1 VTSVGRPS
9 NRTGGEISL
18 GYAPTP
24 WLSHNGDFAFTRARF
39 TAPDTGV
46 ADVWPG
52 HPGNYV
58 LEVAK
63 EIGSAE
69 MAIQNLGSWDGGL
82 RVRYF
87 GPRPLVEDGSVRSGL
102 PRCGML
108 GSAIASKRATAW
120 SGGRALSTR
129 LSGSGRADHASR
141 AR

>member
-1 VTSVGRPS
+1 MTSVGRPS

-82 RVRYF
+82 RVPYF
-87 GPRPLVEDGSVRSGL
+87 GPRPLVEDGSVRSGPAAL
-102 PRCGML
+102 WDARVGYRFK
-108 GSAIASKRATAW
+108 AS
-120 SGGRALSTR
+120 
-129 LSGSGRADHASR
+129 
-141 AR
+141 